1 MYPLAPSAETGSES
15 NKKSGFLQKVHAQ
28 PANSR
33 LSVETFTF
41 SPSLMK
47 RASVVTLIKTGQR
60 WSGQNRP
67 TEVAGTSITSRH
79 HSPRVFE
86 AFWAACSSRANSSS
100 LTFVP
105 MDLVRRFGLTMSF
118 CP

>member
-67 TEVAGTSITSRH
+67 TEVAGTRLFYSAASCGGKSI
-79 HSPRVFE
+79 
-86 AFWAACSSRANSSS
+86 
-100 LTFVP
+100 FVRQLRGP
-105 MDLVRRFGLTMSF
+105 HLST
-118 CP
+118 